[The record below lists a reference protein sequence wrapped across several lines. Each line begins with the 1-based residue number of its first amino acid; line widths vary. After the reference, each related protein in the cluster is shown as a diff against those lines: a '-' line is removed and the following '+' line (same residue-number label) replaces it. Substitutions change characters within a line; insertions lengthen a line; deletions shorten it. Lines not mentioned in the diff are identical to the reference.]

1 MAAADEWRDEEQLYE
16 EKDFYL
22 EEFRGRS
29 VLIAASPD
37 AASGRRDLAPLA
49 RAVSDLVRN
58 GTRVVVWWPS
68 GGLSERRL
76 YTALRKMRLRV
87 RRRAT
92 RHHAASV
99 VRLGADGE
107 TPSPEAVRAAAW
119 AAFRRARLA
128 VIVPEQP
135 AFPDDPVT
143 LARVLGVPKLVLL
156 DPRGG
161 LLGDAPNGRL
171 SFVDLNLLDTLLLR
185 GEAEWGGLGDRR
197 ALLVGVRDGLLA
209 GLEAVNLC
217 TPEGVGDEL
226 FTYVGAGTLFTE
238 SDYCHV
244 APLGLE
250 DLAQAER
257 LLERGQREG
266 VLKRRTPDEI
276 AEILAVGF
284 GARFLPRHLAGVAG
298 LLTMPYVAERAGEIV
313 GLYTITRFKG
323 EGLGERLVGRLLQEA
338 ERLGLA
344 YVFACA
350 VDARACEFF
359 ARLGFERVGA
369 EDVPPAKWEGY
380 DARRRARV
388 AVFRRRLTAMAVRAA
403 HGG

>member
-1 MAAADEWRDEEQLYE
+1 MVMADELRDDEQLFE

-37 AASGRRDLAPLA
+37 AVVGRRDLAPLA

-68 GGLSERRL
+68 AGLPERRL
-76 YTALRKMRLRV
+76 YAALRKARLRI

-92 RHHAASV
+92 RQHAATV
-99 VRLGADGE
+99 VRLPASDAPRPP
-107 TPSPEAVRAAAW
+107 TAVRAAVW

-128 VIVPEQP
+128 IVVAEEP
-135 AFPDDPVT
+135 AFPRDPVT
-143 LARVLGVPKLVLL
+143 LAQRLGVPKLVLL

-161 LLGDAPNGRL
+161 LLGGSPGRRL

-197 ALLVGVRDGLLA
+197 ALLVGVREALAA

-217 TPEGVGDEL
+217 TPETVADEL
-226 FTYVGAGTLFTE
+226 FTYVGSGTLFTE

-266 VLKRRTPDEI
+266 VLKRRTPEEI

-298 LLTMPYVAERAGEIV
+298 LLTAPYAAERAGEIV

-338 ERLGLA
+338 ERAGLA

-359 ARLGFERVGA
+359 ARMGFERVGA
-369 EDVPPAKWEGY
+369 EDVPAAKWAGY
-380 DARRRARV
+380 DARRRARI
-388 AVFRRRLTAMAVRAA
+388 AVFRRRLPAVAARAA
-403 HGG
+403 HG